1 MNTLIAQFT
10 GTDSNGDGKLSLDE
24 LRGGQR
30 NILGPAYNDQM
41 CCMMFQ
47 QLDINQ
53 DGALDL
59 REYLMGNGVDR
70 GTAKMIMDSWRAQ
83 RKAVKEQIASER
95 ARQKAEREQLK
106 LQRELERER
115 RRNDRNYHGGGY
127 HGNNTV
133 HHHHHGGAGGGG
145 VVASGGNGG
154 GGEVDEY
161 GEGGEEAGGL
171 EEVQVRTDEM
181 KTTLQDKVYSLCVFM
196 GGLDYILTPTLTTPL
211 VVAGLWSCSSGPP

>member
-1 MNTLIAQFT
+1 MMMIGHRQIDMNTLIAQFT

-115 RRNDRNYHGGGY
+115 RRTDRNYHGGGY

-196 GGLDYILTPTLTTPL
+196 GGLDYISTPT
-211 VVAGLWSCSSGPP
+211 